1 MRVLITGAT
10 GFVGKNL
17 IQKMEGEHDLHILV
31 RPNTNWTDLGISNVF
46 EFLDNTAQLAEYL
59 KEKHIDGIIHLASL
73 YIAEHK
79 TEQVKDIVISNVYLG
94 TALLEA
100 CKIAGTKW
108 FLNTGTIWQNYN
120 AQDYSDE
127 YHPVNLY
134 SASKEAFMTMAQYY
148 TETTDIRFC
157 TLKLCDTYGPNDTR
171 SKIFALFHQIAKSG
185 DVLQMSPGNQ
195 KLDILHIDDVIN
207 GFLMM
212 VNILATN
219 EEILDEYVLTSGSH
233 ISLKVLAETFTK
245 VTGQNI
251 NVNWG
256 GRPYRI
262 REVMKPWKGTP
273 VPKWMPIINIE
284 KGIKSLYCN

>member
-17 IQKMEGEHDLHILV
+17 IQKMNREYDLHILV
-31 RPNTNWTDLGISNVF
+31 RPNSNWEDIGISNVF
-46 EFLDNTAQLAEYL
+46 EFSDNTTQLAEYL

-120 AQDYSDE
+120 APDYSNE

-134 SASKEAFMTMAQYY
+134 SASKQAFMTMAQYY

-185 DVLQMSPGNQ
+185 EVLQMSPGNQ
-195 KLDILHIDDVIN
+195 KLDILHIDDVTN
-207 GFLMM
+207 GFLLM
-212 VNILATN
+212 VNLIAKN
-219 EEILDEYVLTSGSH
+219 REILDEYVLTSHNH
-233 ISLKVLAETFTK
+233 ISLKEIAKTFTK

-251 NVNWG
+251 NINWG

-262 REVMKPWKGTP
+262 REVIKPWKGTP
-273 VPKWMPIINIE
+273 VPKWIPRVNIE
-284 KGIKSLYCN
+284 KGIKTLYSN

>member
-17 IQKMEGEHDLHILV
+17 IQKMKREHDLHILV
-31 RPNTNWTDLGISNVF
+31 RPNSNWADLGISNVF
-46 EFLDNTAQLAEYL
+46 EFSDNTAQLAEYL

-120 AQDYSDE
+120 APDYSDE

-134 SASKEAFMTMAQYY
+134 SASKQAFMTMAQYY

-207 GFLMM
+207 GFLTM
-212 VNILATN
+212 VNLLATN
-219 EEILDEYVLTSGSH
+219 KEILDEYVLTSYSH
-233 ISLKVLAETFTK
+233 ISLKEIAETFTK

-256 GRPYRI
+256 GRLYRI
-262 REVMKPWKGTP
+262 REVIKPWKGTP